1 MDTFLHCQMYESEF
15 GSSISC
21 AVRLDDDGKIKDFV
35 DSSTRE
41 TNYVWDI
48 NFPCRDELIGKS
60 FDAVEEL
67 FDDACTMEEGSYR
80 SPYWGTDEISK
91 EDFMMYKFDS
101 LVKDIEWF
109 KNGNNLSKYFLK
121 EYKQAIPELK
131 EFYDEKTLGN
141 LEKIVT
147 GLKVRDEMWK
157 VKKAKS
163 LKEKGTEDKLEEK
176 AEFITFGDES
186 YLTGGTYREKR
197 KQSDAKNHYQ
207 NLRKY
212 YGKDLDK

>member
-15 GSSISC
+15 GSSTSC

-147 GLKVRDEMWK
+147 GLKVRDEMRK
-157 VKKAKS
+157 LEKAKTLNEDK
-163 LKEKGTEDKLEEK
+163 LKEKAG
-176 AEFITFGDES
+176 FITSGDRDCCARATS
-186 YLTGGTYREKR
+186 REER
-197 KQSDAKNHYQ
+197 KQSEAKNHYQ
-207 NLRKY
+207 NLRYY
-212 YGKDLDK
+212 YGKCLDK